1 MLTSLPYALIPKE
14 VHIIGAPLHVTLNV
28 ECAGYSWR
36 CTEHSK
42 IVRICFAFSVFLSYS
57 QATVYALSVCP
68 CPVHLCVVNCFL
80 SRSCFAVYALCSRI
94 VCEWHVKSHAAI
106 DTASIDCCIV
116 GQSSSTAA

>member
-1 MLTSLPYALIPKE
+1 MLTSLPHALIPKE

-68 CPVHLCVVNCFL
+68 CPVSHVPLLAGVYTQQLRCIAVV
-80 SRSCFAVYALCSRI
+80 
-94 VCEWHVKSHAAI
+94 
-106 DTASIDCCIV
+106 
-116 GQSSSTAA
+116 